1 MKTKHTFQFQKDAAD
16 FRDRCTAYFA
26 KVRKMS
32 PAKKRAWLIELGTL
46 NPDGT
51 LRRYPMDHV
60 PLGPRN

>member
-1 MKTKHTFQFQKDAAD
+1 MKTKHTFQFQKHA
-16 FRDRCTAYFA
+16 AYFA

-60 PLGPRN
+60 PLGPRT

>member
-1 MKTKHTFQFQKDAAD
+1 MKPKHTFQFQKDAAD

-32 PAKKRAWLIELGTL
+32 PAKKRDWLIEL
-46 NPDGT
+46 GT
-51 LRRYPMDHV
+51 LRRYPMDNV